1 MCKTLWYITFSLL
14 TGVILS
20 GCVAGGSSFS
30 RGESFEAK
38 GMYEEAMYSYAEAFR
53 ENPDA
58 TEYRLRF
65 LSVRGKA
72 ADVRFKRGSVLL
84 EQGDYSSALE
94 ELRAGLGFEPTEAR
108 FEQLIEKAVRL
119 RDAQQAYQE
128 GLTFEKTNKYREAD
142 RLFSRAVELNPSN
155 EDYRVARTRIIGL
168 RKNRLEGFELSLKST
183 RPITL
188 KFRDARIKEVFNIVT
203 RLSGINFIFDEGVR
217 DQPVT
222 VFLENATFQQ
232 TLDLL
237 TNMFKL
243 GCKVANESTVIV
255 YPKTPDKIKQYE
267 DMTIRMFH
275 LNHMEA
281 KKAIN
286 LIRSVLQVRKIYAN
300 EESNAIVV
308 RDTKDVV
315 DVVEKVL
322 EANDAPDAEVILDV
336 EVLEV
341 GDTDSKMVGLLL
353 SPYNVQMG
361 AYNSSGNLMASSL
374 SSAVTDSSSTIADN
388 TASLIK
394 AFSLKGYA
402 NFVTVPTGQFNF
414 AKTIIKSEVLS
425 NPKIRIKNREKAK
438 FNVGKRIPIT
448 TTTTTN
454 ETTSV
459 NVQYIDVGVKV
470 AAEPT
475 IGLNNEIAIKLNLEV
490 SQDIDRQA
498 VGGSDSATIVVTIAT
513 RNLETVLTLKD
524 GETSVIGGLIEKNYS
539 NNKQKIFLL
548 SDIPILGNLLTNT
561 DSTNR
566 KSELVLAITPRL
578 VRGVTVPPQNM
589 ASFVSGKED
598 DPTLSSSLASFEQE
612 PLYATKQVGQR
623 AVPQAILTSEEPP
636 IQGVPQQYDQSYQSD
651 SSAPAQV
658 VSLRIG
664 APASAAVG
672 QIVTVEIKADQVDDL
687 VSAPF
692 SLIFDPKLVEFVSA
706 NEGDF
711 LRNDGGSTTFGNAV
725 NEATGSLSVSLARA
739 EAKNGISGGGTLAL
753 ISFKAKQPGIASFAF
768 QSSAFISSSGGPLPV
783 QPFGSAIQIR

>member
-1 MCKTLWYITFSLL
+1 MRKTLWYITFSLL
-14 TGVILS
+14 AGVILS

-30 RGESFEAK
+30 RGESLEAK

-72 ADVRFKRGSVLL
+72 ADARFKRGSALF
-84 EQGDYSSALE
+84 EQGDYSAALE
-94 ELRAGLGFEPTEAR
+94 ELRAGLGFEPSEAR
-108 FEQLIEKAVRL
+108 FEQLIEKVVRL
-119 RDAQQAYQE
+119 KDAQQAYQE
-128 GLTFEKTNKYREAD
+128 GLLFEKTNKFREAE
-142 RLFSRAVELNPSN
+142 RLFSRALELDPNN
-155 EDYRVARTRIIGL
+155 EDYRAAKTRIMGL

-267 DMTIRMFH
+267 DMTIRTFH

-300 EESNAIVV
+300 EETNAIVV
-308 RDTKDVV
+308 RDTKEVV
-315 DVVEKVL
+315 SVVEKVL

-361 AYNSSGNLMASSL
+361 AYNSGGNLMASSL

-394 AFSLKGYA
+394 AFSLKGYT

-414 AKTIIKSEVLS
+414 AKTIIKSEILS
-425 NPKIRIKNREKAK
+425 NPKIRVKNREKSK

-470 AAEPT
+470 VAEPT
-475 IGLNNEIAIKLNLEV
+475 IGLNNEIVIKLSLEV
-490 SQDIDRQA
+490 SQDTERQV
-498 VGGSDSATIVVTIAT
+498 VGGADSATVVVTIAT

-539 NNKQKIFLL
+539 NNKDKIFLL
-548 SDIPILGNLLTNT
+548 GDIPILGNLFTNT

-578 VRGVTVPPQNM
+578 VRGVTVPSHNM

-612 PLYATKQVGQR
+612 PLYATRQAGQR
-623 AVPQAILTSEEPP
+623 TTSMAQEPS
-636 IQGVPQQYDQSYQSD
+636 IQGE
-651 SSAPAQV
+651 SSQVSPPVDPAVSSQPL
-658 VSLRIG
+658 SLRIG

-672 QIVTVEIKADQVDDL
+672 QTVTLEIRADQVNDL
-687 VSAPF
+687 VNAPF
-692 SLIFDPKLVEFVSA
+692 TLTFDPKLVEFVSA
-706 NEGDF
+706 DEGDF
-711 LRNDGGSTTFGNAV
+711 LRNDGGSTTFGSAV
-725 NEATGSLSVSLARA
+725 HEEMASLSVSLARA
-739 EAKNGISGGGTLAL
+739 EGKSGISGRGTLAL
-753 ISFKAKQPGIASFAF
+753 VSFKAKQPGVAAFAFESFAF
-768 QSSAFISSSGGPLPV
+768 TSSGGGLLPV
-783 QPFGSAIQIR
+783 QPFGSAVQIK